1 MSKSRSTDE
10 DRAERRNARAIS
22 RRALFAGAGGAAAL
36 GLFARV
42 RPKTPASAPP
52 RKGKGPRVVVVG
64 AGAFGGW
71 TALHLLRKG
80 AKVTLVDSWGPG
92 NSRASSGGETRV
104 IRGVYGASR
113 IYTKMAARAFVLW
126 KENEERW
133 KRKLYRRTGALW
145 MLADEGK
152 YVRDSLPLLKDSGFP
167 FEELSVEEAARRYP
181 QVSFAGL
188 KWALVEKEAGYLL
201 ARQSCA
207 TVLEGF
213 LAEGGEYRQATVAPG
228 VLENGALTGLRL
240 TDGSEL
246 AADTYVFACGPWLGQ
261 LFPKAVG
268 SWIQPTRQE
277 VFFFGTSAGDLRF
290 NEDRM
295 PVWVEVPRFMYGIP
309 GNERRGFKIAD
320 DSRGPDFD
328 PTNGERL
335 ASPEGLKAAREYI
348 AMRFPALARA
358 PVVETRVCQYE
369 NSPDHDFLVD
379 RHPGAG
385 NAWLVGGGSGHG
397 FKHGPALGE
406 LVAQNVL
413 GEKPVE
419 PLFSYARL
427 KAFPRNRLTQ
437 EEKG

>member
-1 MSKSRSTDE
+1 M
-10 DRAERRNARAIS
+10 
-22 RRALFAGAGGAAAL
+22 
-36 GLFARV
+36 
-42 RPKTPASAPP
+42 
-52 RKGKGPRVVVVG
+52 
-64 AGAFGGW
+64 
-71 TALHLLRKG
+71 
-80 AKVTLVDSWGPG
+80 
-92 NSRASSGGETRV
+92 
-104 IRGVYGASR
+104 
-113 IYTKMAARAFVLW
+113 
-126 KENEERW
+126 
-133 KRKLYRRTGALW
+133 
-145 MLADEGK
+145 
-152 YVRDSLPLLKDSGFP
+152 
-167 FEELSVEEAARRYP
+167 
-181 QVSFAGL
+181 
-188 KWALVEKEAGYLL
+188 
-201 ARQSCA
+201 
-207 TVLEGF
+207 LEGF

-228 VLENGALTGLRL
+228 VLENGPLAGLRL
-240 TDGSEL
+240 TDGSQL

-261 LFPKAVG
+261 LFPNAVG

-277 VFFFGTSAGDLRF
+277 VFFFGTPAGDLRF

-358 PVVETRVCQYE
+358 PLVETRVCQYE

-427 KAFPRNRLTQ
+427 KAFPRTQ
-437 EEKG
+437 EGKG

>member
-1 MSKSRSTDE
+1 MSKFRSTDE
-10 DRAERRNARAIS
+10 GCADREKSGAIS

-36 GLFARV
+36 GLFAQV
-42 RPKTPASAPP
+42 RRKTPASAAPK
-52 RKGKGPRVVVVG
+52 KGKGLRVVVVG

-71 TALHLLRKG
+71 TALHLLRRG

-113 IYTKMAARAFVLW
+113 IYTAMAARAFVLW

-152 YVRDSLPLLKDSGFP
+152 YVRDALPLLKDSGFP
-167 FEELSVEEAARRYP
+167 FEELSLAEAARRYP
-181 QVSFAGL
+181 QISFTGL
-188 KWALVEKEAGYLL
+188 QWALVEKEAGFLL

-207 TVLEGF
+207 VVVEGF
-213 LAEGGEYRQATVAPG
+213 LAEGGEYRQASVTPG
-228 VLENGALTGLRL
+228 VIESGSLAGLRL
-240 TDGSEL
+240 SDGARLS
-246 AADTYVFACGPWLGQ
+246 ADVYVFACGPWLPQ
-261 LFPKAVG
+261 VFPEAIG

-277 VFFFGTSAGDLRF
+277 VFFFGTPGNDQRF

-335 ASPEGLKAAREYI
+335 ASPESLKAAREYV

-427 KAFPRNRLTQ
+427 KAFPRPK
-437 EEKG
+437 EGKG

>member
-1 MSKSRSTDE
+1 
-10 DRAERRNARAIS
+10 
-22 RRALFAGAGGAAAL
+22 
-36 GLFARV
+36 
-42 RPKTPASAPP
+42 
-52 RKGKGPRVVVVG
+52 PRVVVVG

-80 AKVTLVDSWGPG
+80 ARVTLVDSWGPG

-113 IYTKMAARAFVLW
+113 VYTEMAARAFVLW
-126 KENEERW
+126 RENEERW

-145 MLADEGK
+145 MLADEGT
-152 YVRDSLPLLKDSGFP
+152 YVREALPLLKANGFP
-167 FEELSVEEAARRYP
+167 YEELTIAEAARRYP
-181 QVSFAGL
+181 QVSFDGL

-207 TVLEGF
+207 AVLEGF
-213 LAEGGEYRQATVAPG
+213 LAEGGEYRQATVTPG
-228 VLENGALTGLRL
+228 DIEKDALAGLLLSDGSRL
-240 TDGSEL
+240 T
-246 AADTYVFACGPWLGQ
+246 ADAYVFACGPWLAQ
-261 LFPKAVG
+261 VFPKAIG
-268 SWIQPTRQE
+268 SWIEPTRQE
-277 VFFFGTSAGDLRF
+277 VFFFGAPAGDVRF
-290 NEDRM
+290 NDDRM
-295 PVWVEVPRFMYGIP
+295 PVWVEVPRFWYGIP

-320 DSRGPDFD
+320 DSRGPDFE

-335 ASPEGLKAAREYI
+335 ASPEGLKAAREYV
-348 AMRFPALARA
+348 AMRFPALAKA

-379 RHPGAG
+379 RHPFAA
-385 NAWLVGGGSGHG
+385 NLWLVGGGSGHG

-406 LVAQNVL
+406 LAASNVL

-427 KAFPRNRLTQ
+427 KKFPKAGRSSDQ
-437 EEKG
+437 GA